1 MNFDRK
7 NNNNGNYESFKNI
20 LYTFIQ
26 YIHHIFEKKKIF
38 FRGGELTTDSLI
50 AMCYSDQKLYKQN
63 IFKPL
68 KFLDCKMFDIRI
80 LNRELLSPL
89 A

>member
-1 MNFDRK
+1 MEITKALKTFCIHL
-7 NNNNGNYESFKNI
+7 YNI
-20 LYTFIQ
+20 
-26 YIHHIFEKKKIF
+26 YIIFLKKKNF
-38 FRGGELTTDSLI
+38 FSGGGELTTDSLI